1 MRPLFAT
8 GALGIEKPLEKLM
21 GGHLDADG
29 LRQQGVQWLRLR
41 TQGRVRP
48 ASRGSR
54 QYRVLRVEMSSGH
67 LRQTGVDVDRS
78 VLDTARRQQLQAT
91 PHLAEW
97 HRRTHT
103 VGVLAL
109 VVGLVT
115 QDQLLGV
122 ARMHGDHVGI
132 LEDLHVPGQTADL
145 HVLADETERHAELP
159 ALETDEAV
167 NSDRPTHD
175 DVERLRQCL
184 GQGVVSVVEKA
195 GITRQVTDVSD
206 RPLPGKA
213 IKDPHPGPRFRG
225 QSSTDRIS
233 RSARETRLSK
243 RAKTYQ
249 QWIEAEPIAELR

>member
-1 MRPLFAT
+1 M
-8 GALGIEKPLEKLM
+8 
-21 GGHLDADG
+21 
-29 LRQQGVQWLRLR
+29 
-41 TQGRVRP
+41 
-48 ASRGSR
+48 
-54 QYRVLRVEMSSGH
+54 
-67 LRQTGVDVDRS
+67 
-78 VLDTARRQQLQAT
+78 LDTARRQQLQAT

-213 IKDPHPGPRFRG
+213 IKDPHPGPR
-225 QSSTDRIS
+225 SVDK
-233 RSARETRLSK
+233 ARQIVFLVRRVNPVVEAR
-243 RAKTYQ
+243 KTYQ